1 MTKVTSMIS
10 LINQSIAWK
19 VIACNQ
25 FKQDQKSQIS
35 YAQTSA
41 EQAVWFSVAQL
52 QKTLWPELVED

>member
-41 EQAVWFSVAQL
+41 EQAVWFSFGQL
-52 QKTLWPELVED
+52 